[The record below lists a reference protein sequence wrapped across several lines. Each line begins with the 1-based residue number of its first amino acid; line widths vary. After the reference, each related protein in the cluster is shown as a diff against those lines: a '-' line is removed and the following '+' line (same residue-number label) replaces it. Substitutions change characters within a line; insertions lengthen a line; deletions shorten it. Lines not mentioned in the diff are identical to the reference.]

1 MNLMDRLK
9 LLVQSTVQGAVRGAV
24 DDLLGEGEPQRTTQ
38 RIQPVAGPDT
48 EKLLKQADK
57 RLVKLR
63 DELATALARE
73 KRAEA
78 AWQAAGER
86 SRSLSNEVDALL
98 RADKTDAARDKLA
111 QVKQADIDVMALEKS
126 LRQYAELSTRLKQEM
141 DELEAQLNAVRR
153 RLNQV
158 DEREGHAE
166 LTEQQ
171 QQAQKANVNAA
182 QKATTEI
189 EQREEQVAKREDQ
202 IAAKGEVTDTERM
215 ADILKRL
222 KDKK

>member
-9 LLVQSTVQGAVRGAV
+9 LLVQSTVHGAV
-24 DDLLGEGEPQRTTQ
+24 DDLLGEGEPRRATQ

-73 KRAEA
+73 KRAEV
-78 AWQAAGER
+78 AWQAAGEK
-86 SRSLSNEVDALL
+86 SRSLSSEVDALL

-111 QVKQADIDVMALEKS
+111 QVKQVDVDVAALEKS
-126 LRQYAELSTRLKQEM
+126 LRQYGELSTRLKQEM

-153 RLNQV
+153 RINQV
-158 DEREGHAE
+158 DEREGHAQQS
-166 LTEQQ
+166 EQQ

-202 IAAKGEVTDTERM
+202 IAAKGEVTDNERM